1 MVPLLAWDQPVG
13 LVSIGEFF
21 TPNCS
26 KLRDPAIQI
35 TSANKLLPI
44 LGDTQS
50 REMPV
55 LREEQVEGVL
65 TAVQH
70 LARIIPTNSLS
81 TLCERNNFMD
91 MPERIDHFSV
101 RSPRGETKI
110 NPSPQA
116 FAAFGHSFPPTH
128 MLSYSYEDCRDPP
141 AVPRTDAGK
150 KCGTIP
156 VPALGPG
163 MRSPTAVRAEPMKGK
178 YHTNP
183 TRPLFS
189 IRKHNESQSQAKR
202 GQSGR
207 DGCYTMSNRRA
218 PLQPGHR
225 PSMANP
231 RGGGLRSRRQATS
244 PRHEALCPESMTQTT
259 IRTQLVLC
267 FQQKRTT
274 SQAQA
279 KRRPLRN

>member
-91 MPERIDHFSV
+91 LPERIDHSV
-101 RSPRGETKI
+101 YDHRVGKPKSIHPLKHLQPLDTASRPPTCCHIVMRTAAIHQRSRVRMQGKNAERSPSL
-110 NPSPQA
+110 PLA
-116 FAAFGHSFPPTH
+116 
-128 MLSYSYEDCRDPP
+128 P
-141 AVPRTDAGK
+141 ACD
-150 KCGTIP
+150 
-156 VPALGPG
+156 
-163 MRSPTAVRAEPMKGK
+163 
-178 YHTNP
+178 
-183 TRPLFS
+183 
-189 IRKHNESQSQAKR
+189 
-202 GQSGR
+202 
-207 DGCYTMSNRRA
+207 RR
-218 PLQPGHR
+218 R
-225 PSMANP
+225 PSA
-231 RGGGLRSRRQATS
+231 RSQ
-244 PRHEALCPESMTQTT
+244 
-259 IRTQLVLC
+259 
-267 FQQKRTT
+267 
-274 SQAQA
+274 
-279 KRRPLRN
+279 